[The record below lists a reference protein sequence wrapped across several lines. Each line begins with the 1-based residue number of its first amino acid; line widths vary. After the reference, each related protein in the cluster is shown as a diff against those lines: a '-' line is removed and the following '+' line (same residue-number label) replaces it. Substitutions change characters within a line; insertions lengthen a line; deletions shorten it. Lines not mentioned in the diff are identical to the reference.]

1 MESLIWGG
9 ALGLYVVGLTYVA
22 RGEST
27 GASLI
32 RWPLAL
38 LAAPLVCAVGFSIYD
53 WSPWMLP
60 FAAVFAAW
68 VGWALKILKSG
79 EKARIG
85 KAVGWLLAGMVIIDA
100 LAVSA
105 GWPYL
110 ALLLVVCCPLLIL
123 FQRIVAAT

>member
-1 MESLIWGG
+1 
-9 ALGLYVVGLTYVA
+9 
-22 RGEST
+22 
-27 GASLI
+27 
-32 RWPLAL
+32 
-38 LAAPLVCAVGFSIYD
+38 
-53 WSPWMLP
+53 MLP
-60 FAAVFAAW
+60 IAAVFAAW
-68 VGWALKILKSG
+68 VGWALKILKAG